1 MSVRTRRR
9 PTLSIIS
16 LVASGLVAVLVAGC
30 QASGASPSAA
40 TPSVPVAAA
49 PSADATSAPAAEVTP
64 AIVASGAFH
73 AVDGS
78 ASGTAQLKHLPDG
91 SFTVVFEDFDTAG
104 TDHTN
109 VVLVSNMDVAATTDV
124 DPSAILDL
132 GALKAA
138 TGMQDYAIPAEMS
151 ADAMGYHTV
160 VLWDTAM
167 QHALAAAPLAEP

>member
-1 MSVRTRRR
+1 MSDRTRRR
-9 PTLSIIS
+9 PTLSIVSIS
-16 LVASGLVAVLVAGC
+16 VSGLVALLVAGC

-40 TPSVPVAAA
+40 A
-49 PSADATSAPAAEVTP
+49 PSAQATPAPAADATP

-73 AVDGS
+73 AVDGT
-78 ASGTAQLKHLPDG
+78 AAGTAQLKHLPDG
-91 SFTVVFEDFDTAG
+91 SFSVVFEDFDTAG
-104 TDHTN
+104 VDHTN
-109 VVLVSNMDVAATTDV
+109 VVLVSNTDVAATTDV

-167 QHALAAAPLAEP
+167 QHALAAAPLVAP

>member
-1 MSVRTRRR
+1 
-9 PTLSIIS
+9 
-16 LVASGLVAVLVAGC
+16 
-30 QASGASPSAA
+30 
-40 TPSVPVAAA
+40 
-49 PSADATSAPAAEVTP
+49 
-64 AIVASGAFH
+64 
-73 AVDGS
+73 
-78 ASGTAQLKHLPDG
+78 LPDG

-109 VVLVSNMDVAATTDV
+109 VVLVSNTDVAATTDV

-151 ADAMGYHTV
+151 TDAMGYHAV